1 MIKCN
6 VTVCGIVS
14 REVTNRTNND
24 GNAFM
29 TFAMNVAIP
38 ARNGIN
44 KTVEISVVKDGI
56 DDGLTELKTGRRIE
70 VSGILTMKKRGEN
83 LYFNLS
89 ANSVNV
95 TSAEDSIKGDMDFR
109 GKIGKTI
116 EEKTDKNGKPY
127 IQFSAF
133 SAEKLQDGFEYLWV
147 RFIRFEKGR
156 ESWLQ
161 PATKIEA
168 KGELELSVFNDRL
181 NLSCRVKDISEYV
194 KPPYNPNA
202 EQS

>member
-14 REVTNRTNND
+14 REVTNRTNNN

-29 TFAMNVAIP
+29 TFAMNVVIP

-44 KTVEISVVKDGI
+44 KTVEISVAKDGI

-70 VSGILTMKKRGEN
+70 VLGILTMKKRGEN

-147 RFIRFEKGR
+147 RFIRFEKER

-202 EQS
+202 QQS

>member
-1 MIKCN
+1 MIRCN

-29 TFAMNVAIP
+29 TFAMNVVIP

-44 KTVEISVVKDGI
+44 KTVEISVAKDGI
-56 DDGLTELKTGRRIE
+56 DDGLTALKTGERIE

-83 LYFNLS
+83 MFLNLS
-89 ANSVNV
+89 AKTVNV

-109 GKIGKTI
+109 GKIGNTV
-116 EEKTDKNGKPY
+116 EEKTDRKGRPY

-133 SAEKLQDGFEYLWV
+133 STERLQDGFEYTWI
-147 RFIRFEKGR
+147 RFIRFDKER
-156 ESWLQ
+156 EAWLQ
-161 PATKIEA
+161 PAARIEA

-181 NLSCRVKDISEYV
+181 SLSCRVKNISEYV
-194 KPPYNPNA
+194 QPPNNPNA
-202 EQS
+202 QLS

>member
-29 TFAMNVAIP
+29 TFAMNVVIP

-44 KTVEISVVKDGI
+44 KTVEISVAKDGI

-70 VSGILTMKKRGEN
+70 VSGMLTMKKRGEN

-147 RFIRFEKGR
+147 RFIRFEKER

-202 EQS
+202 QQS

>member
-14 REVTNRTNND
+14 REVTNRTNNN

-29 TFAMNVAIP
+29 TFAMNVVIP

-44 KTVEISVVKDGI
+44 KTVEISVAKDGI

-133 SAEKLQDGFEYLWV
+133 SAEKLQEGFEYLWV
-147 RFIRFEKGR
+147 RFIRFEKER

-202 EQS
+202 QQS